1 MMAASS
7 STDATYLLTGD
18 ASSVNEGTQLTITVT
33 TTNVDDNTVLYWSIT
48 QNPGDF
54 SVTQGNVTIT
64 SNSTTFTV
72 TPTAD
77 ETTEGT
83 EYFTVTL
90 YTDSAR
96 TQSVAV
102 LSGVAINDTS
112 TTPPAYFYIHYHAY
126 GQHMGDMNIYWVTSG
141 TSPTATLLSN
151 PVNSTTRP
159 THSSSTAEWTQLSLN
174 LGSYMG
180 QSGRI
185 AIVHSGYSGYAADL
199 ALSQGK
205 YEDSAGNITYYE
217 GSDSTN
223 RNRWRHTDNATHS
236 SPAAAALQTSSMTT
250 LGQNTNGRWAYDGG
264 GPTPS
269 SNTGPDMD
277 SSNNSAKDYIY
288 FEGSGAPSN
297 GNPQAL
303 KWASNV
309 TLA

>member
-1 MMAASS
+1 MMAASG

-18 ASSVNEGTQLTITVT
+18 ASSVDEGAQLTITVT
-33 TTNVDDNTVLYWSIT
+33 TTNVPNNTVLYWSIT

-64 SNSTTFTV
+64 SGSTTFTV

-77 ETTEGT
+77 QTTEGT

-126 GQHMGDMNIYWVTSG
+126 GTHMGDMNVYWVTTG
-141 TSPTATLLSN
+141 VNATATLLSN

-159 THSSSTAEWTQLSLN
+159 THSADTDEWTQLSLN

-180 QSGRI
+180 ETGRI
-185 AIVHSGYSGYAADL
+185 AIVHSDYSGYASDL

-205 YEDSAGNITYYE
+205 YEDSSGNITYYE

-223 RNRWRHTDNATHS
+223 RARWRHTNNGSAS
-236 SPAAAALQTSSMTT
+236 SPAAAALITSVTT
-250 LGQNTNGRWAYDGG
+250 LGQNTNGRWGYDGG

-277 SSNNSAKDYIY
+277 SSNNSGKDYIY

-303 KWASNV
+303 KWKDAV